1 MTSWGRGVGDH
12 SDLNRPH
19 LELSSCSC
27 LRGERGAESPHGG
40 TGEGRTR
47 GPLPLRGSGGR
58 PPRKRHPEWLKAQKV
73 VHELITDLSDISK
86 YELELLKLANDYY
99 HDVKDNVII
108 LQHKKKNKILALPYK
123 TRFHDIYIEEFMDKL
138 KKLKEHLVTLNS
150 RNTFLTVTAK
160 PREISTLSDYYK
172 LFSRNLSILLNRIK
186 RKYGYGYSITVLEL
200 QKNGNL
206 HAHILFIDI
215 PYIPLKWL
223 KKQLKTLGFGSE
235 HIKGLNGSVDSA
247 VNYAIKYFKKGLI
260 GDSSSHE
267 KTAKPS
273 KHKKKKL
280 VVLKTEYGIIKRWE
294 YPDNSSEGLN
304 FDTTENNS
312 EFVCPFCNSVFFTK
326 TDFDC
331 HLHIS
336 HGFHGEVTL
345 HKAVFWAL
353 NLKQYRMSK
362 SCLEVLA
369 RFTYRVIHPA
379 SWIYVGMTTRYFI
392 PHYGIIIDE
401 DVIFSIYQLLDK
413 PPPMC

>member
-1 MTSWGRGVGDH
+1 LLVIR
-12 SDLNRPH
+12 
-19 LELSSCSC
+19 
-27 LRGERGAESPHGG
+27 AGG
-40 TGEGRTR
+40 
-47 GPLPLRGSGGR
+47 GSR
-58 PPRKRHPEWLKAQKV
+58 HNNSNPAHPIRKRHPDWLKAQKV

-99 HDVKDNVII
+99 SDVKDNVII

-138 KKLKEHLVTLNS
+138 KKLKEHLVTLS
-150 RNTFLTVTAK
+150 CRNTFLTITAK
-160 PREISTLSDYYK
+160 PREVSTLDDYYK

-186 RKYGYGYSITVLEL
+186 RKYHYRYSITVLEL
-200 QKNGNL
+200 QENGNF

-215 PYIPLKWL
+215 GYIPLPWL
-223 KKQLKTLGFGSE
+223 KRQLELLEFGSE
-235 HIKGLNGSVDSA
+235 QIKELKGSVDSA
-247 VNYAIKYFKKGLI
+247 INYALKYFKKGI
-260 GDSSSHE
+260 AGDSSSK

-273 KHKKKKL
+273 KYKKKKL

-326 TDFDC
+326 TDFDR

-353 NLKQYRMSK
+353 NLKQYRLSK

-369 RFTYRVIHPA
+369 KVQYRAVHPHKWVYA
-379 SWIYVGMTTRYFI
+379 GMTARYFI

-401 DVIFSIYQLLDK
+401 DVIFSIYQLLGK
-413 PPPMC
+413 PPPS